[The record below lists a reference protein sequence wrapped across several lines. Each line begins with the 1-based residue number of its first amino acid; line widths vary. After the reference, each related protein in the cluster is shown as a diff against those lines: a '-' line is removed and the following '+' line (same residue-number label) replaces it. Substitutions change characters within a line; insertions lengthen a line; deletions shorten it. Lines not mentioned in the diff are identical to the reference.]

1 MVREFLIS
9 KNRPCL
15 IAFLKNPKYFHA
27 ESKMSNFEST
37 WYISENSFIRNL
49 VRLGL
54 KVDQKF
60 AKSKVGFWLASV
72 KIRPDKGGVV

>member
-27 ESKMSNFEST
+27 ELKMSDFETT
-37 WYISENSFIRNL
+37 WFISEIGFIQNF
-49 VRLGL
+49 VRFGL
-54 KVDQKF
+54 KVDQNLRRVR
-60 AKSKVGFWLASV
+60 SGFGWL
-72 KIRPDKGGVV
+72 G